1 MDAALLTSLVC
12 PQCRAPLHE
21 RKGQLACSDCG
32 NDYPLCGRIPCLYP
46 EPGRQLADWR
56 RQAQRF
62 VELTARSVEL
72 LGEQEKRGDL
82 LPATRGRL
90 ERLRAATAENAERLV
105 ALLSDAGLA
114 PDSKAK
120 ATGSEFTLIEYYT
133 HLLRDWAW
141 DRPGQ
146 ADGTSENERARDL
159 VLGTLGTERTVG
171 RVLVL
176 GAGPARLAYDLH
188 VALAPELTVALD
200 INPLLLLAGARTIFD
215 EPWRLWEFPP
225 EPQDLATA
233 CVERVLQ
240 APQGKPERFHL
251 VLADA
256 FATPFAPGSFDTVV
270 TPWFIDIVPVDIRQT
285 LALVHGLLAPGGRWL
300 NFGPLAYKSDHPHHM
315 RYTAE
320 ELFELADL
328 AGFTPGEP
336 RRARFDFLAS
346 PASGPVRNESVL
358 AFAARKRPSGPAPA
372 EREPPAW
379 LMLPHLPIPR
389 FTGLDGYKA
398 EHALLAY
405 LIQLIDGK
413 LTLQDLAARMIK
425 DHGARPEAALEGTRQ
440 LLTMLRRS
448 VAGEG

>member
-1 MDAALLTSLVC
+1 MDPALLALLAC
-12 PQCRAPLHE
+12 PQCRGLLRE
-21 RKGQLACSDCG
+21 RKGQLTCADCG
-32 NDYPLCGRIPCLYP
+32 NDFPMLGRIPCLYP
-46 EPGRQLADWR
+46 EPGRQLGDWR

-62 VELTARSVEL
+62 VELTDRSVEA
-72 LGEQEKRGDL
+72 LGEQEKRADL
-82 LPATRGRL
+82 LASTRGRL
-90 ERLRAATAENAERLV
+90 ARLRAATAENAERVV
-105 ALLSDAGLA
+105 ALLAGAGLA

-120 ATGSEFTLIEYYT
+120 ATGSDFTLIEYYT

-141 DRPGQ
+141 D
-146 ADGTSENERARDL
+146 ADGPGENERARDL
-159 VLGTLGTERTVG
+159 VLSTLGEDRRLG

-176 GAGPARLAYDLH
+176 GAGPGRLAYDLH

-200 INPLLLLAGARTIFD
+200 INPLLLLAGERTMFG
-215 EPWRLWEFPP
+215 EPWRLYEFPP
-225 EPQDLATA
+225 EPKDLASA

-240 APQGKPERFHL
+240 APQGKPDRFHL

-256 FATPFAPGSFDTVV
+256 FATPLRPGSFDTVV

-285 LALVHGLLAPGGRWL
+285 LALVHTLLAPGGRWL
-300 NFGPLAYKSDHPHHM
+300 DFGPLAYKSEHPHYQ

-336 RRARFDFLAS
+336 RRERIDFLKS
-346 PASGPVRNESVL
+346 PSSGPVRNESVL
-358 AFAARKRPSGPAPA
+358 AFAARKRSAEPGPAD
-372 EREPPAW
+372 REPPAW

-389 FTGLDGYKA
+389 FPGLDGYKA

-405 LIQLIDGK
+405 LATLIDGT

-425 DHGARPEAALEGTRQ
+425 DHGARPEAALEGTRA
-440 LLTMLRRS
+440 LMTVLRQS
-448 VAGEG
+448 VRGGG